1 MCKERS
7 DMSQSEMILFAVKL
21 ILGGITALTAVMLYS
36 KTKDGAWISMVAGFI
51 FAYAE
56 SVYTLLVDLGLRI
69 PFDFYI
75 AGIPF
80 TSLLFTVLPWTFFI
94 LAFSIMLTRK

>member
-1 MCKERS
+1 
-7 DMSQSEMILFAVKL
+7 MSQSEMILFAVKL

-36 KTKDGAWISMVAGFI
+36 KTKDGAWICMVAGFI

-56 SVYTLLVDLGLRI
+56 SVYTLLIDLGIR
-69 PFDFYI
+69 
-75 AGIPF
+75 IPF